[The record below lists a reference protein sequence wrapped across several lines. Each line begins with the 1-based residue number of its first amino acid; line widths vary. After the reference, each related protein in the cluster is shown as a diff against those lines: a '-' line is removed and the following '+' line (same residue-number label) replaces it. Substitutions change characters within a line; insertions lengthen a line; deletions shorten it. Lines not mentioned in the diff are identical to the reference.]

1 MWRSLLVSSLVIAGL
16 AANLKD
22 YVPKLPQAPVGY
34 DFSIYSGYLDIPNS
48 QNKSLHYVLV
58 ESQNDPETDPLILW
72 LNGGPGCSSMDGLF
86 YENGPF
92 VFVGDSLNLTANP
105 YSWNTNASVIY
116 LEAPAG
122 VGFSLLG
129 NNSLIFDD
137 AITAHDNLQALLQ
150 FFAEYPEYKDNEF
163 YIMGESYAGIYV
175 PTLAYNV
182 LAYNQAT
189 GRDNINLVGIA
200 VGNGVTDFN
209 YDNDFALAELL
220 SSHSMSY
227 LTFWT
232 EFQTACKNTSSVEC
246 ETITDYMYNVLL
258 ENIDIYDIY
267 GQCVPG
273 PSQTRYT
280 PWVKEKLS
288 AKYGVAGYGE
298 VPPCVEWAG
307 LVNYLSNSTVRQML
321 NIPASVPQWDFC
333 NDTINE
339 SYIRNME
346 YGSVYAYPYLMA
358 FHIKILIFTGDC
370 DAAVPFTGTRE
381 WIASLNLTSKVDYA
395 PWYYNN
401 QLAGFSQQFNGLQ
414 FVTVRGAGHM
424 VPQDK
429 PGQAYQMI
437 YDFINS

>member
-1 MWRSLLVSSLVIAGL
+1 MLLVGSL
-16 AANLKD
+16 AANIKD
-22 YVPKLPQAPVGY
+22 YVPLLPQAPVPY

-86 YENGPF
+86 YEHGPF
-92 VFVGDSLNLTANP
+92 VFVDDSLNLTWNP

-129 NNSLIFDD
+129 NASYIYDD
-137 AITAHDNLQALLQ
+137 AVTAHDNLQALLQ
-150 FFAEYPEYKDNEF
+150 FFSAFPEYKDNDF

-200 VGNGVTDFN
+200 VGNGVTNFN
-209 YDNDFALAELL
+209 YDNDAALANLL
-220 SSHSMSY
+220 ASHTMTPYTFQAQYNKTCGTDPNSDACGVLNDY
-227 LTFWT
+227 LYD
-232 EFQTACKNTSSVEC
+232 V
-246 ETITDYMYNVLL
+246 IL

-267 GQCVPG
+267 GTCVPS
-273 PSQTRYT
+273 PTQLRYT
-280 PWVKEKLS
+280 PWLKHKVRT
-288 AKYGVAGYGE
+288 GYGE

-307 LVNYLSNSTVRQML
+307 IVNYLTNSTVRDAL
-321 NIPASVPQWDFC
+321 HIPVSAPEWDFC

-339 SYIRNME
+339 NYARNLE
-346 YGSVYAYPYLMA
+346 YGSYYAYPYLMS
-358 FHIKILIFTGDC
+358 FHIKILIFSGDC

-381 WIASLNLTSKVDYA
+381 WIQSLNLTTKTPFQ
-395 PWYYNN
+395 PWYYAADN
-401 QLAGFSQQFNGLQ
+401 QVAGFIQEFNGLTY
-414 FVTVRGAGHM
+414 VTMKGAGHM

-429 PGQAYQMI
+429 PGPAHQMI